1 MTLSTFVRKNA
12 FRNLRR
18 SILTVLSIGFSLLLL
33 TLMMAIWKNF
43 YLQKG
48 TEVSALRLVTRHKV
62 SLVFTMPSYYRE
74 KIRAIA
80 GVANIIPGNWFGGKY
95 KDDKSNNFFAQFGT
109 DPNEFFQ
116 VYKDWKISD
125 DEITA
130 WQHDRAGCVV
140 DSHLA
145 RKFGWK
151 LGQKV
156 IIVGTIFPVNLELN
170 IRGFYTAPED
180 TGSLYYNQKYVEEA
194 VPYLKGQ
201 QGFYTILAK
210 SAQDVPKIQSA
221 VDEAFHSSPQPT
233 KTETEKAFQLGF
245 LAMLGNVKAFILS
258 ICGAV
263 VFAILLVSAN
273 TMAMSIRERTR
284 EVAVLKTLGFARHT
298 VLSLF
303 VGEAVVLALI
313 GGIIGSFCAYSPL
326 SLVGAIACCLLLVLL
341 AAVVKI
347 FVRKVPLG
355 LLALV
360 GAVIG
365 AILGFVA
372 GKFGN
377 VLPGGGLMDALKVA
391 PSTMLV
397 AWAAAALMGFF
408 SALVPS
414 YHASRLGI
422 VEGLRHIG

>member
-62 SLVFTMPSYYRE
+62 SLAFEMPSYYRE
-74 KIRAIA
+74 KIRAIP
-80 GVANIIPGNWFGGKY
+80 GVANVVPGNWFGGKY

-109 DPNEFFQ
+109 DPDEFFQ
-116 VYKDWKISD
+116 VYKDWKITD
-125 DEITA
+125 DEIAA

-140 DSHLA
+140 DSALA
-145 RKFGWK
+145 KKFGWK
-151 LGQKV
+151 LGQRI
-156 IIVGTIFPVNLELN
+156 IIVGTIFPVDLELN
-170 IRGFYTAPED
+170 IRGFYTAPDD

-201 QGFYTILAK
+201 QGFYTILAQ
-210 SAQDVPKIQSA
+210 SAADVPKIQAA
-221 VDEAFHSSPQPT
+221 VDETFHSAPQPT

-284 EVAVLKTLGFARHT
+284 EVAVLKTLGFTRQT

-313 GGIIGSFCAYSPL
+313 GGIAG
-326 SLVGAIACCLLLVLL
+326 SLVALLLGLG
-341 AAVVKI
+341 AAKA
-347 FVRKVPLG
+347 G
-355 LLALV
+355 
-360 GAVIG
+360 
-365 AILGFVA
+365 GFA
-372 GKFGN
+372 G
-377 VLPGGGLMDALKVA
+377 ALKV
-391 PSTMLV
+391 SFGTMLV
-397 AWAAAALMGFF
+397 AWAAAAVMGFF
-408 SALVPS
+408 SALVPA

>member
-1 MTLSTFVRKNA
+1 MTLTTFVRKNA

-62 SLVFTMPSYYRE
+62 SLAFEMPSYYRE
-74 KIRAIA
+74 KIRAIP
-80 GVANIIPGNWFGGKY
+80 GVANVVPGNWFGGKY

-109 DPNEFFQ
+109 DPDEFFQ

-125 DEITA
+125 DEIAA
-130 WQHDRAGCVV
+130 WQHDRAGAVV
-140 DSHLA
+140 DSVLA
-145 RKFGWK
+145 QKFGWK
-151 LGQKV
+151 LGQRI

-170 IRGFYTAPED
+170 IRGFFTAPQP
-180 TGSLYYNQKYVEEA
+180 TSALYYNQKYVEEA

-201 QGFYTILAK
+201 QGWYTILAK
-210 SAQDVPKIQSA
+210 SPQDVPKIQA
-221 VDEAFHSSPQPT
+221 TVDDTFHSSPQPT

-284 EVAVLKTLGFARHT
+284 EVAVLKTLGFTRQT
-298 VLSLF
+298 VLGLF

-313 GGIIGSFCAYSPL
+313 GGVAG
-326 SLVGAIACCLLLVLL
+326 SLVALLLGMG
-341 AAVVKI
+341 AAKA
-347 FVRKVPLG
+347 G
-355 LLALV
+355 
-360 GAVIG
+360 
-365 AILGFVA
+365 GFA
-372 GKFGN
+372 G
-377 VLPGGGLMDALKVA
+377 ALKVDL
-391 PSTMLV
+391 STMWV

-408 SALVPS
+408 SALVPA

>member
-1 MTLSTFVRKNA
+1 MTLTTFVRKNA

-62 SLVFTMPSYYRE
+62 SLVFEMPSYYRE
-74 KIRAIA
+74 KIRVLP
-80 GVANIIPGNWFGGKY
+80 GVAQVVPGNWFGGKY

-109 DPNEFFQ
+109 DPDEFFK

-125 DEITA
+125 EEIAA

-145 RKFGWK
+145 KKMGWK
-151 LGQKV
+151 LGQK
-156 IIVGTIFPVNLELN
+156 IIILGTIFPVNLELN

-180 TGSLYYNQKYVEEA
+180 TGSLYYNQKYVEEG

-201 QGFYTILAK
+201 NGFYTILAS
-210 SAQDVPKIQSA
+210 SAADVPKIQAA
-221 VDEAFHSSPQPT
+221 VDETFHSSPKPT

-284 EVAVLKTLGFARHT
+284 EVAVLKTLGFTRQT

-313 GGIIGSFCAYSPL
+313 GGIGGSLFAM
-326 SLVGAIACCLLLVLL
+326 LL
-341 AAVVKI
+341 
-347 FVRKVPLG
+347 G
-355 LLALV
+355 
-360 GAVIG
+360 IG
-365 AILGFVA
+365 AAKAGGFGGALQVT
-372 GKFGN
+372 FG
-377 VLPGGGLMDALKVA
+377 
-391 PSTMLV
+391 TMLV
-397 AWAAAALMGFF
+397 AWAAAAVMGFV

>member
-1 MTLSTFVRKNA
+1 MTLTSFVRKNA

-18 SILTVLSIGFSLLLL
+18 SVLTILSIGFSLLLL
-33 TLMMAIWKNF
+33 TLMMAIWRNF
-43 YLQKG
+43 YLTKG
-48 TEVSALRLVTRHKV
+48 TEESALRLVTRHKV
-62 SLVFTMPSYYRE
+62 SLAFLMPSFYRE
-74 KIRAIA
+74 KIRALP
-80 GVANIIPGNWFGGKY
+80 GVANVVPGNWFGGKY

-125 DEITA
+125 DEINA

-140 DSHLA
+140 DSHVA
-145 RKFGWK
+145 QKFGWK
-151 LGQKV
+151 LGQKI
-156 IIVGTIFPVNLELN
+156 IIVGTIFPVDLELN

-210 SAQDVPKIQSA
+210 SAADVPKIQAA
-221 VDEAFHSSPQPT
+221 VDGTFHNSPKPT

-284 EVAVLKTLGFARHT
+284 EVAVLKSLGFTRRT
-298 VLSLF
+298 ILSLF
-303 VGEAVVLALI
+303 VGEAVWLALI
-313 GGIIGSFCAYSPL
+313 GGIAG
-326 SLVGAIACCLLLVLL
+326 SLVALLLGMG
-341 AAVVKI
+341 AAKA
-347 FVRKVPLG
+347 G
-355 LLALV
+355 
-360 GAVIG
+360 
-365 AILGFVA
+365 GFA
-372 GKFGN
+372 G
-377 VLPGGGLMDALKVA
+377 ALKVEPA
-391 PSTMLV
+391 TMLV
-397 AWAAAALMGFF
+397 SWAAAALMGFV
-408 SALVPS
+408 SAIIPS
-414 YHASRLGI
+414 YNASRLGI

>member
-1 MTLSTFVRKNA
+1 MTLTTFVRKNA

-33 TLMMAIWKNF
+33 TLMMAIWRNF

-62 SLVFTMPSYYRE
+62 SLAFEMPSYYRE
-74 KIRAIA
+74 KIRAIP
-80 GVANIIPGNWFGGKY
+80 GVANVVPGNWFGGKY

-109 DPNEFFQ
+109 DPDEFFQ
-116 VYKDWKISD
+116 VYKDWKIPD
-125 DEITA
+125 DQIAA

-140 DSHLA
+140 DMHVA
-145 RKFGWK
+145 QKFGWK
-151 LGQKV
+151 LGQKI
-156 IIVGTIFPVNLELN
+156 IIVGTIFPVNLELT

-180 TGSLYYNQKYVEEA
+180 TSSLYYNQKYVEES
-194 VPYLKGQ
+194 VPYLKGVN
-201 QGFYTILAK
+201 GFYTILAK
-210 SAQDVPKIQSA
+210 SPQDVPKIQAA
-221 VDEAFHSSPQPT
+221 VDETFHSSPQPT

-284 EVAVLKTLGFARHT
+284 EVAVLKTLGFTRQT

-313 GGIIGSFCAYSPL
+313 GGIAG
-326 SLVGAIACCLLLVLL
+326 SLVALLLS
-341 AAVVKI
+341 
-347 FVRKVPLG
+347 
-355 LLALV
+355 
-360 GAVIG
+360 IG
-365 AILGFVA
+365 AAKA
-372 GKFGN
+372 GGMA
-377 VLPGGGLMDALKVA
+377 GALKVA
-391 PSTMLV
+391 PATMLV
-397 AWAAAALMGFF
+397 AWGAAAVMGFF
-408 SALVPS
+408 SALVPA

>member
-1 MTLSTFVRKNA
+1 MTLTTFVRKNA

-33 TLMMAIWKNF
+33 TLMMAIWRNF

-62 SLVFTMPSYYRE
+62 SLAFEMPSYYRE
-74 KIRAIA
+74 KIRAIP
-80 GVANIIPGNWFGGKY
+80 GVANVVPGNWFGGKY

-109 DPNEFFQ
+109 DPDEFFQ
-116 VYKDWKISD
+116 VYKDWKIPD
-125 DEITA
+125 DQIAA

-140 DSHLA
+140 DTHVA
-145 RKFGWK
+145 QKFGWK
-151 LGQKV
+151 LGQKI

-180 TGSLYYNQKYVEEA
+180 TSSLYYNQKYVEES
-194 VPYLKGQ
+194 VPYLKGVN
-201 QGFYTILAK
+201 GFYTILAK
-210 SAQDVPKIQSA
+210 SPQDVPKIQAA
-221 VDEAFHSSPQPT
+221 VDETFHSSPQPT

-284 EVAVLKTLGFARHT
+284 EVAVLKTLGFTRQT
-298 VLSLF
+298 VLKLF

-313 GGIIGSFCAYSPL
+313 GGIAG
-326 SLVGAIACCLLLVLL
+326 SLVALLLS
-341 AAVVKI
+341 
-347 FVRKVPLG
+347 
-355 LLALV
+355 V
-360 GAVIG
+360 GA
-365 AILGFVA
+365 AKA
-372 GKFGN
+372 GGMA
-377 VLPGGGLMDALKVA
+377 GALKVA
-391 PSTMLV
+391 PATMLV
-397 AWAAAALMGFF
+397 AWGAAAVMGFF
-408 SALVPS
+408 SALVPA